1 MAADTS
7 ADSVLYDDF
16 RRGDTKAYDQLMMR
30 HGDSLTVYL
39 YGYIHDWQD
48 SEDLMIEAFARIM
61 AKRPKIGEGKFK
73 AYLFRT
79 GRNLAARFHDK
90 STRISQ
96 FSFDEY
102 DNAPADREMVED
114 LLVNEERREVL
125 RACLERIDPE
135 LREALWLRYFE
146 DMSYAQVASVMKVNT
161 KKIDHLLQKGKKKLR
176 KELEEEGMT
185 DAYR

>member
-1 MAADTS
+1 
-7 ADSVLYDDF
+7 
-16 RRGDTKAYDQLMMR
+16 
-30 HGDSLTVYL
+30 
-39 YGYIHDWQD
+39 
-48 SEDLMIEAFARIM
+48 
-61 AKRPKIGEGKFK
+61 
-73 AYLFRT
+73 
-79 GRNLAARFHDK
+79 
-90 STRISQ
+90 
-96 FSFDEY
+96 
-102 DNAPADREMVED
+102 MVED

-125 RACLERIDPE
+125 RTCLERIDPE